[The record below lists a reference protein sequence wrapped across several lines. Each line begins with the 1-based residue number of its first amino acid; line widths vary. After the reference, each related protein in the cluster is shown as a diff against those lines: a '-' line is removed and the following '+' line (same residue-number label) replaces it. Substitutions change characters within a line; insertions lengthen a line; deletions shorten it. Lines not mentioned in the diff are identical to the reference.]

1 MKPGLVLSDDQCN
14 KRFGMKKDETIQD
27 KDESKKSD
35 DKTTE
40 DINHRVVENEY
51 AVLIDAEKSFDEQVK
66 IGKPLFVSLLT
77 RGTVSTVE
85 EDDKDEDDE
94 VVADTCSTLISDT
107 LAMMISFQTERQ
119 LANARKFLPIKN
131 ILSEQGRVKIEDTLN
146 ILIQQIVLLMK
157 QNKHFKSLSIED
169 QSELCQVNV
178 MVSIVLSCFNVF
190 SAKTNTISWPGTPPT
205 NISLS
210 NIITFLDQDIKEE
223 MSRLVKFFETFSK
236 LDIPRSAVS
245 LLIFVTMFNHEFCVL
260 EDKEAVVE
268 ARNVYIHLLYQSLSH
283 SVGVRRACTL
293 ASKLHLMLQNLDRL
307 CQILGQKF
315 VSVA

>member
-169 QSELCQVNV
+169 QSELCQVDKLKFEKN
-178 MVSIVLSCFNVF
+178 SHYIILNDVLGECD
-190 SAKTNTISWPGTPPT
+190 GLHC
-205 NISLS
+205 SLMFQCLLS
-210 NIITFLDQDIKEE
+210 QDQ
-223 MSRLVKFFETFSK
+223 
-236 LDIPRSAVS
+236 
-245 LLIFVTMFNHEFCVL
+245 H
-260 EDKEAVVE
+260 
-268 ARNVYIHLLYQSLSH
+268 HLLAWNPSNQHQSQQH
-283 SVGVRRACTL
+283 H
-293 ASKLHLMLQNLDRL
+293 HLP
-307 CQILGQKF
+307 
-315 VSVA
+315 

>member
-1 MKPGLVLSDDQCN
+1 
-14 KRFGMKKDETIQD
+14 MKKEETVQD
-27 KDESKKSD
+27 KDESKKPD

-119 LANARKFLPIKN
+119 LANARKFLPIQN
-131 ILSEQGRVKIEDTLN
+131 ILSEQGRVKIEETLN

-169 QSELCQVNV
+169 QSELCQVDK
-178 MVSIVLSCFNVF
+178 LKFEKKF
-190 SAKTNTISWPGTPPT
+190 TLH
-205 NISLS
+205 NI
-210 NIITFLDQDIKEE
+210 K
-223 MSRLVKFFETFSK
+223 
-236 LDIPRSAVS
+236 
-245 LLIFVTMFNHEFCVL
+245 
-260 EDKEAVVE
+260 
-268 ARNVYIHLLYQSLSH
+268 
-283 SVGVRRACTL
+283 
-293 ASKLHLMLQNLDRL
+293 
-307 CQILGQKF
+307 
-315 VSVA
+315 

>member
-1 MKPGLVLSDDQCN
+1 
-14 KRFGMKKDETIQD
+14 
-27 KDESKKSD
+27 
-35 DKTTE
+35 
-40 DINHRVVENEY
+40 
-51 AVLIDAEKSFDEQVK
+51 
-66 IGKPLFVSLLT
+66 
-77 RGTVSTVE
+77 
-85 EDDKDEDDE
+85 
-94 VVADTCSTLISDT
+94 
-107 LAMMISFQTERQ
+107 
-119 LANARKFLPIKN
+119 
-131 ILSEQGRVKIEDTLN
+131 
-146 ILIQQIVLLMK
+146 
-157 QNKHFKSLSIED
+157 
-169 QSELCQVNV
+169 

-205 NISLS
+205 NITLH

-293 ASKLHLMLQNLDRL
+293 ASKLHLMLQNLDRI